1 MWKAWNEAKVT
12 CGCSHTHTYITP
24 FSCREDLL
32 VMTGGA
38 PLDEVDGYSVTISDH
53 DNVMT
58 LQLTSGVRGMHVLE
72 NTQADRDSGIVGQD
86 AENSVTGPS
95 MGRVCH
101 LGDTYRHACIGS
113 IWTALACNSILG
125 FLFVFFC
132 NCVLLSNYRFSAW

>member
-1 MWKAWNEAKVT
+1 MDA
-12 CGCSHTHTYITP
+12 HTHTQITP

-86 AENSVTGPS
+86 AENSVTGQS
-95 MGRVCH
+95 MGRVCN
-101 LGDTYRHACIGS
+101 LGNTYRHACIGS
-113 IWTALACNSILG
+113 MWTALATLFWGSFLSFFAIVCCLATTDSVLG
-125 FLFVFFC
+125 E
-132 NCVLLSNYRFSAW
+132 